1 LSHLIQLLRIDM
13 SNFESNSESSNSE
26 SNVDTLPPLHT
37 QNPLERFAN
46 RADDYAKYRPSY
58 PTAAID
64 AILHA
69 TLHADRVGDPT
80 KLRFADIGAGTGISS
95 RLLADRGV
103 TVWAIEPNAAMRAA
117 AQPHANVE
125 YRHGT
130 AEHTGL
136 PDQSV
141 DGILCCQAFHWFE
154 PVAAL
159 TEFRRIL
166 KPGGQV
172 ALMWNDRNRQDEFTE
187 AYTHVIAQAVDP
199 RYLERLD
206 RKASEA
212 EALRTSDLFTNY
224 RALTFSNTH
233 QLDQAGLI
241 GIALSASY
249 VPKQGDLHQ
258 QLLANLAALYDRWSR
273 PSATDPGQAFVTLS
287 YCTNLFLATAPS

>member
-1 LSHLIQLLRIDM
+1 MRIELIRADTKEFSSGDLPKNMSH
-13 SNFESNSESSNSE
+13 SNA
-26 SNVDTLPPLHT
+26 LPPLHT
-37 QNPLERFAN
+37 QNPLKRFAN

-64 AILHA
+64 AILNSNS
-69 TLHADRVGDPT
+69 LGDPT

-95 RLLADRGV
+95 RLLADRGSW
-103 TVWAIEPNAAMRAA
+103 VWAIEPNAAMREA
-117 AQPHANVE
+117 AQPHASVE

-130 AEHTGL
+130 AEQTGL
-136 PDQSV
+136 PNQSV
-141 DGILCCQAFHWFE
+141 DGVICCQAFHWFE

-172 ALMWNDRNRQDEFTE
+172 ALMWNDRDREDAFTE
-187 AYTHVIAQAVDP
+187 AYTDVIGQAVDS

-212 EALRTSDLFTNY
+212 EALRTSHLFTNY
-224 RALTFSNTH
+224 RALTFPNTH
-233 QLDQAGLI
+233 QLDRAGLV

-258 QLLANLAALYDRWSR
+258 QLLANLEALYNRWSR
-273 PSATDPGQAFVTLS
+273 PPERDFVTFS
-287 YCTNLFLATAPS
+287 YRTNLFLANVSA